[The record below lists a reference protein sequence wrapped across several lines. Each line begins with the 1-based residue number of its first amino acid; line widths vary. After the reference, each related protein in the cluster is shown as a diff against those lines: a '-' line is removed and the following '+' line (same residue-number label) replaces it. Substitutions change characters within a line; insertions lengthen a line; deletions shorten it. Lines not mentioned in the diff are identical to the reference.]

1 MILASLSID
10 HLWKNG
16 IIKINIIIIS
26 NFIFKFNSRKI
37 SYNFKYLF
45 YGLF

>member
-16 IIKINIIIIS
+16 IIKINIIIIVS

-37 SYNFKYLF
+37 SYNFKY
-45 YGLF
+45 